1 MRLCYLN
8 LEIQY
13 PHNSEEFW
21 KCLLKCSQRFTI
33 EDGNQIHCTDMF
45 ECDKMAVLNW
55 LDNTE
60 IEKLKDNREPADMP
74 SCSYKPQPNKIGKLL
89 WISGIF

>member
-1 MRLCYLN
+1 
-8 LEIQY
+8 
-13 PHNSEEFW
+13 
-21 KCLLKCSQRFTI
+21 
-33 EDGNQIHCTDMF
+33 MF

-60 IEKLKDNREPADMP
+60 IENLKDNREPADMP

-89 WISGIF
+89 WISGIFQIPSFYA